1 VKNLVLIIFFVFGTV
16 NLFAQTVQ
24 KTAFVNSE
32 IIYDQYAP
40 AIKAQSD
47 LEALANKWRAT
58 RDSMVQS
65 LQNQYQEYQ
74 KQAQTMTPDKQK
86 AAQQQLAGNEQK
98 ITEFEQ
104 SKFGQQNGELY
115 LKQIELFKPI
125 RERVLK
131 AIEDVAKNAGFTF
144 VFDKTE
150 NVSTMVYGD
159 AEFDIT
165 YKVLDLL
172 KKDK

>member
-1 VKNLVLIIFFVFGTV
+1 MKKLVLIIFIVFGTV
-16 NLFAQTVQ
+16 NLFAQTAQ

-32 IIYDQYAP
+32 VIYDQYAP

-58 RDSMVQS
+58 RDSMVQT

-74 KQAQTMTPDKQK
+74 KQAQTMTPDKQRE
-86 AAQQQLAGNEQK
+86 AQQKIAAGEQK
-98 ITEFEQ
+98 IGEFEQ

-115 LKQIELFKPI
+115 QKQIELFKPI
-125 RERVLK
+125 RERVIK
-131 AIEDVAKNAGFTF
+131 AIEDVAKNSGYTF

-150 NVSTMVYGD
+150 TVSTMVYGD
-159 AEFDIT
+159 PEFDIT

>member
-1 VKNLVLIIFFVFGTV
+1 MKKLVLIIFVVFGSV
-16 NLFAQTVQ
+16 NLFAQSSQ

-32 IIYDQYAP
+32 TIYDQYAP

-47 LEALANKWRAT
+47 LEALGNKWRAT

-74 KQAQTMTPDKQK
+74 KQAQTMTPDKLK
-86 AAQQQLAGNEQK
+86 EAQQKLAAGEQK
-98 ITEFEQ
+98 ISEFEQ
-104 SKFGQQNGELY
+104 AKFGQQNGELY
-115 LKQIELFKPI
+115 QKQVEFFKPI
-125 RERVLK
+125 RDRVIK
-131 AIEDVAKNAGFTF
+131 AIEDVAKKEGYTF

-150 NVSTMVYGD
+150 TVSTMVYGD
-159 AEFDIT
+159 SEFDIT